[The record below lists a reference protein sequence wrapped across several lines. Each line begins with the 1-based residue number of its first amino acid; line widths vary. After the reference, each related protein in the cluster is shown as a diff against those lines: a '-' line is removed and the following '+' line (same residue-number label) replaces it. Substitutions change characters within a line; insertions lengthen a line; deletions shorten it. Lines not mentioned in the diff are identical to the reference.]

1 MVSKS
6 HSKKSG
12 FTMVELAV
20 TMSIFAV
27 LTSVVLANYRTFSN
41 NADFLNVAD
50 SIALSLREAQIYGV
64 GSKGA
69 SCGAPIPILNFQ
81 CAYGVVF
88 SENDTFYKIFIDTNA
103 NSVYDPSDDEIL
115 QTVNLPSGSR
125 ITDVGCSPSGI
136 CSGVAVLFKR
146 PNPDANILD
155 TAGGGTSY
163 DYASVTVAN
172 STKKSV
178 VSISRAGQISVV
190 TTNNTL

>member
-1 MVSKS
+1 MTTKS

-50 SIALSLREAQIYGV
+50 NIALSLREAQIYGV

-69 SCGAPIPILNFQ
+69 SSGCGAPPSAFN

-88 SENDTFYKIFIDTNA
+88 NTEDDFYRIFIDTNEDSA
-103 NSVYDPSDDEIL
+103 YTSADQIL
-115 QTVNLPSGSR
+115 ETTHLPSGSR
-125 ITDVGCSPSGI
+125 ITDVSCSPLGT

-146 PNPDANILD
+146 PNPDAVIRN
-155 TAGGGTSY
+155 TTSSDPKEY
-163 DYASVTVAN
+163 DAASITVAN
-172 STKKSV
+172 TTKTSV

-190 TTNNTL
+190 TTNNTP

>member
-6 HSKKSG
+6 HSKKTG

-69 SCGAPIPILNFQ
+69 SCGTPLTLNFQ

-88 SENDTFYKIFIDTNA
+88 SENDTFYRIFIDTNA

-115 QTVNLPSGSR
+115 QTVSLPSGSR
-125 ITDVGCSPSGI
+125 IAQVSCAPLGNCAGI
-136 CSGVAVLFKR
+136 AILFKR
-146 PNPDANILD
+146 PNPDANIRNII
-155 TAGGGTSY
+155 TSDMVNY
-163 DYASVTVAN
+163 DSAVITIENAIKTSEI
-172 STKKSV
+172 
-178 VSISRAGQISVV
+178 SISRAGQISVA
-190 TTNNTL
+190 TRNNTL